1 MRQPLPSSWVGRAF
15 LATLICA
22 LLTSAVGSSL
32 PEASAV
38 STDLD
43 QHELQP
49 RDDERFLLR
58 IMPLG
63 ASITWGYLS
72 TDGNGY
78 RNWIRQKLR
87 SENWQVEMVGSLR
100 HGTML
105 DKHNEGHFGDRVDQL
120 PAKVVKSIGKD
131 PNLILINLGTDDA
144 IQNHDLSSI
153 GERMD
158 YLLTLLYDSVPET
171 TIILSTLLP
180 QKKVQSRVD
189 KVNRQYRELVAR
201 RRAQKSRIVLAD
213 MSFLTTADLND
224 TTHPTDEGYKKMASV
239 WWAAFEEAR
248 SENLIQKFNY
258 TVSEKVEST
267 LDNST
272 DDPHLPDYKAPGQPT
287 NGAIAQLG
295 PQLLWIAAFS
305 LVRRIRCPIAP
316 YLG

>member
-105 DKHNEGHFGDRVDQL
+105 DKSNQQSHMECT
-120 PAKVVKSIGKD
+120 ID
-131 PNLILINLGTDDA
+131 PNLPLSLGTDDA